1 MMNTEGNNGN
11 KPLGLWNVVSIGIG
25 AMVGAGIFALL
36 GQAALLMEASTWVA
50 FAFGG
55 IVAMFS
61 GYAYARLGA
70 SYPSNGGIIDFFRR
84 GLGNGVFSL
93 ALSLLYLLTLAVS
106 IAMVARAFGAYA
118 VQFLHE
124 GSQEEHLILLYAL
137 GIIAVMTLFNSL
149 SNHAVG
155 RLEVILVGIKMM
167 ILLLLIIAGVW
178 SLQPAHISVSAPPSS
193 GAFFSCI
200 GITFLA
206 YAGFGMMANAADK
219 VKDPEVIMPRAFL
232 VAIGVT
238 TLLYISLALVLLSDV
253 SALELEKY
261 ADTAV
266 AQAASPLLGHVG
278 YVIVVIGALLA
289 TASAINANLFAVFN
303 IMDNMG
309 SERELPKLMN
319 KPLWRQSTWGNIIVV
334 VLIMLMTAALNL
346 GSLAWFVLAALLA
359 IVVLAQISRWYSAQH
374 RMNKG
379 KPKATIINPL
389 PRNKVV
395 LAVSI
400 LLILIFSKYFYMASI
415 SSYYTF
421 YLMQKFGLSI
431 QNAQL
436 HLFAFLFAVAA
447 GTVIGGPVGDK
458 IGRKYVIWGSILGV
472 APFTLILPYASL
484 HWTGVLTVII
494 GFILASAF
502 SAILVYAQELL
513 PGRIGMV
520 SGLFFGFAFGM
531 GGLGAAV
538 LGLIADHTSIELV
551 YKICAFLPLLG
562 MLTIFLPDNR
572 HKD

>member
-219 VKDPEVIMPRAFL
+219 VKDPQVI
-232 VAIGVT
+232 
-238 TLLYISLALVLLSDV
+238 LLSDV

-319 KPLWRQSTWGNIIVV
+319 KSLWRQSTWGNIIVV

-346 GSLAWFVLAALLA
+346 GSLASVASATFLICYLAVFVVAIRLRHDIHASLPILIVGTLVMLLVIVGFIYSLWSQGSRALIWIIGSLLLSL
-359 IVVLAQISRWYSAQH
+359 IVAMV
-374 RMNKG
+374 MK
-379 KPKATIINPL
+379 
-389 PRNKVV
+389 RNK
-395 LAVSI
+395 
-400 LLILIFSKYFYMASI
+400 
-415 SSYYTF
+415 
-421 YLMQKFGLSI
+421 
-431 QNAQL
+431 
-436 HLFAFLFAVAA
+436 
-447 GTVIGGPVGDK
+447 TV
-458 IGRKYVIWGSILGV
+458 
-472 APFTLILPYASL
+472 
-484 HWTGVLTVII
+484 
-494 GFILASAF
+494 
-502 SAILVYAQELL
+502 
-513 PGRIGMV
+513 
-520 SGLFFGFAFGM
+520 
-531 GGLGAAV
+531 
-538 LGLIADHTSIELV
+538 
-551 YKICAFLPLLG
+551 
-562 MLTIFLPDNR
+562 
-572 HKD
+572 

>member
-1 MMNTEGNNGN
+1 MMNTEGDNDN

-93 ALSLLYLLTLAVS
+93 ALSLLYLMTLAVS

-124 GSQEEHLILLYAL
+124 GSQDEHLILLYAL
-137 GIIAVMTLFNSL
+137 AIIALMTLFNSL

-167 ILLLLIIAGVW
+167 ILLLLIVAGVW

-219 VKDPEVIMPRAFL
+219 VKDPAVIMPRAFL

-238 TLLYISLALVLLSDV
+238 TLLYIALVLLSDV

-319 KPLWRQSTWGNIIVV
+319 KSLWRQSTWGNIIVV

-346 GSLAWFVLAALLA
+346 GSLASVA
-359 IVVLAQISRWYSAQH
+359 SA
-374 RMNKG
+374 
-379 KPKATIINPL
+379 TFLICY
-389 PRNKVV
+389 
-395 LAVSI
+395 LAV
-400 LLILIFSKYFYMASI
+400 FM
-415 SSYYTF
+415 
-421 YLMQKFGLSI
+421 
-431 QNAQL
+431 
-436 HLFAFLFAVAA
+436 VA
-447 GTVIGGPVGDK
+447 IRLRHD
-458 IGRKYVIWGSILGV
+458 IH
-472 APFTLILPYASL
+472 ASL
-484 HWTGVLTVII
+484 PILVVGTLVMLLVII
-494 GFILASAF
+494 GFIYSLWSQGSSALMWIIG
-502 SAILVYAQELL
+502 ALL
-513 PGRIGMV
+513 LSLIVAMV
-520 SGLFFGFAFGM
+520 M
-531 GGLGAAV
+531 KRNKTV
-538 LGLIADHTSIELV
+538 
-551 YKICAFLPLLG
+551 
-562 MLTIFLPDNR
+562 
-572 HKD
+572 